1 MVEQQPQEE
10 LDKEAKKKKVA
21 QQMAKKTTANAPV
34 PPEPEQPEPD
44 HTEGEQPEPELSPA
58 ELKAAEQA
66 KLEKQQRE
74 QQIQEALTYFGPR
87 LAAQVLGGN
96 DAANITDRLLKDY
109 QNQVNNIEDRKAEQQ
124 RLADRDKRDEEEFN
138 LREQAE
144 KRKQKEADERSKQR
158 EQQATL
164 GQGNL
169 FARLEEIKV
178 AKQRAGDRVEEN
190 RLKRKEINLKRSL
203 KQIENFGKLPTIK
216 KLQGQ
221 QTNLDDMKN
230 ILESAPEIA
239 AGVIP
244 FKIAKGIAGEVG
256 NLNMQELR
264 SAQVSPS
271 FARNIKRVTTKFL
284 TGKIPQEDKEELL
297 KIVKFMK
304 KKQTSNMKKLADN
317 YVKSRR
323 RYVDPNELRQDLYSQ
338 YGLEDIKLSGNK
350 KKISDYTDEELY
362 NMSDEEL
369 SALERQAGIK

>member
-1 MVEQQPQEE
+1 M
-10 LDKEAKKKKVA
+10 
-21 QQMAKKTTANAPV
+21 
-34 PPEPEQPEPD
+34 
-44 HTEGEQPEPELSPA
+44 
-58 ELKAAEQA
+58 
-66 KLEKQQRE
+66 
-74 QQIQEALTYFGPR
+74 
-87 LAAQVLGGN
+87 
-96 DAANITDRLLKDY
+96 LKDY

-190 RLKRKEINLKRSL
+190 KLKRKEINLKRSL

-221 QTNLDDMKN
+221 QTNLDDIDN
-230 ILESAPEIA
+230 ILTSAPEIA

-271 FARNIKRVTTKFL
+271 L
-284 TGKIPQEDKEELL
+284 QE
-297 KIVKFMK
+297 I
-304 KKQTSNMKKLADN
+304 
-317 YVKSRR
+317 
-323 RYVDPNELRQDLYSQ
+323 
-338 YGLEDIKLSGNK
+338 
-350 KKISDYTDEELY
+350 
-362 NMSDEEL
+362 
-369 SALERQAGIK
+369 

>member
-221 QTNLDDMKN
+221 QTNLDDIDN
-230 ILESAPEIA
+230 ILTSAPEIA